1 MPPVAVESG
10 FISRIVSH
18 REVMIS
24 LGCLMLVLLTLL
36 LGRGSAAVLL
46 LNTKNESRSFPDM
59 EAAFGTFTTLFL
71 SLSLPITII
80 IVYMNTK
87 VHAFTFD
94 IAMMGT
100 LIFEWYVVR
109 RGSKNGY
116 PKDIMCF

>member
-59 EAAFGTFTTLFL
+59 EAAFGTFTTLSL

-100 LIFEWYVVR
+100 PIFEWYVVR
-109 RGSKNGY
+109 RGSKNG
-116 PKDIMCF
+116 

>member
-59 EAAFGTFTTLFL
+59 EAAFGTFATL
-71 SLSLPITII
+71 SLSLSRN
-80 IVYMNTK
+80 YHHHR
-87 VHAFTFD
+87 VH
-94 IAMMGT
+94 
-100 LIFEWYVVR
+100 EY
-109 RGSKNGY
+109 
-116 PKDIMCF
+116 